1 MSDPG
6 SSMSLTAVLVLTV
19 VVLVCIAGWL
29 AVVFRAGSE
38 HAGRPVPGGDG
49 AGRDAE
55 PGAGSRSQAAP
66 AAHGEGEPAVPGG

>member
-19 VVLVCIAGWL
+19 VVLACIGGWL

-38 HAGRPVPGGDG
+38 PARRPRPGGEEAGRG
-49 AGRDAE
+49 AE
-55 PGAGSRSQAAP
+55 PGAGSDSQSAP
-66 AAHGEGEPAVPGG
+66 AVQGAGEPTVPGS